1 MWASLVDALPDP
13 DLADVLDVHGRA
25 CLMKSIPVDVTVD
38 RRRKEHKSHSLARS
52 DLDVEQREGRCA
64 SFGDI
69 VEIR

>member
-1 MWASLVDALPDP
+1 
-13 DLADVLDVHGRA
+13 
-25 CLMKSIPVDVTVD
+25 MKSIPVDVTVD
-38 RRRKEHKSHSLARS
+38 CRRKEHKGHSLARS